1 MVSSGTVAANGI
13 SIRYRIDG
21 TDGPWVTFSNSLL
34 TDMSIWDEQATAL
47 STRYRVLRYDH
58 RGHGG
63 TAATYGA
70 YSFDQLAE
78 DARALL
84 DALDVAETHFVGISM
99 GGNTGAVLAHRW
111 PDRISSLAMCDCQPR
126 STAASR
132 AAWEER
138 RRIACSSGLD
148 AIVDSAMERWFEPD
162 FRASDPARVAG
173 LRRMMHTTSLAG
185 YVGCVSLLADY
196 DVRETIES
204 LQMPLLLLAGERDG
218 QAPQVLAD
226 LAGQVPEARFQSIPH
241 AGHISCVDGADAF
254 TRALTTFLDS
264 QITFNAAGER

>member
-1 MVSSGTVAANGI
+1 MRSGTVAANGI
-13 SIRYRIDG
+13 NIRYRIDG

-34 TDMSIWDEQATAL
+34 TDLSIWDDQTTAL
-47 STRYRVLRYDH
+47 SKRHRVLRYDH

-63 TAATYGA
+63 TTATDGA

-78 DARALL
+78 DAHALL

-126 STAASR
+126 STAAGR
-132 AAWEER
+132 TAWEER
-138 RRIACSSGLD
+138 GRVARSSGLD
-148 AIVDSAMERWFEPD
+148 PIVDSAMERWFEPD
-162 FRASDPARVAG
+162 FLASDPAREAG
-173 LRRMMHTTSLAG
+173 LRSMMQTTSLAG
-185 YVGCVSLLADY
+185 YIGCVSLLADY
-196 DVRETIES
+196 DVREVIDS

-218 QAPQVLAD
+218 AAPQVLAD
-226 LAGQVPEARFQSIPH
+226 LAEQVPQARFQSIPH

-254 TRALTTFLDS
+254 TSALTTFLGSPFTSDK
-264 QITFNAAGER
+264 AGDR